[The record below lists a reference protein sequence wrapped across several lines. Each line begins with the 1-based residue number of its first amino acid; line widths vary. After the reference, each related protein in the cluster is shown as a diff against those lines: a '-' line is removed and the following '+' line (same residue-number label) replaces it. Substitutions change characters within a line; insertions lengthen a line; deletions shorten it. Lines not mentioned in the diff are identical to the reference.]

1 MLTLDQ
7 TMLFYFFLRDA
18 PTNTND
24 KDMIGLV
31 NDWAARIPRNTK
43 PRSKCL
49 SDIQSLAKQ
58 SFTTDSLSQVST
70 SSLNKNVKATKDVH
84 IDSVGGLSN
93 HDETIGEEHIIAV
106 KSPLKEGSHV
116 TSIVSYQIMFSY
128 I

>member
-7 TMLFYFFLRDA
+7 TTLFYFFLRDV

-24 KDMIGLV
+24 KDMTGLV

-43 PRSKCL
+43 PGSKHL
-49 SDIQSLAKQ
+49 SDIQSLAKR
-58 SFTTDSLSQVST
+58 SFTTDSSSQVST

-84 IDSVGGLSN
+84 MDSIGGLSD
-93 HDETIGEEHIIAV
+93 HDETIGEECIIAV

-116 TSIVSYQIMFSY
+116 MSIVSYQIMFLY

>member
-31 NDWAARIPRNTK
+31 NNWVGRIPRNTK
-43 PRSKCL
+43 PGSKCL

-58 SFTTDSLSQVST
+58 LFTTDGSSQVST
-70 SSLNKNVKATKDVH
+70 LSLNKNVKATEDVH
-84 IDSVGGLSN
+84 MDSIGGLSD
-93 HDETIGEEHIIAV
+93 HDETIGEECIIAV
-106 KSPLKEGSHV
+106 KSPLKEESHV